1 MNRDRYRLVFNE
13 LSNTWVP
20 VAETVKARGKRA
32 RRALKAGVLAAAVA
46 AALSGPAQANRNLP
60 VAPVVGSPG
69 SAVAVPGSASIN
81 VSDRRMTITQHSSSP
96 VLLNWQSFDI
106 ARGHAVHFD
115 QASSSM
121 RAVNVVLPGGPR
133 SEINGSLTASGQ
145 VFIFNQAG
153 ILFGPNAF
161 VDVGGLVGSSLKLND
176 ELMERALN
184 SLGSTAAALAPFSE
198 GGYAGRA
205 TGDITVARGAR
216 LLAAKNGRV
225 LLAAPN
231 VRVGADVDT
240 TIDSPLTPAQR
251 AALPDARIEA
261 EEGQVV
267 LAAGEKVYIADP
279 LDSRL
284 RGFLVEVD
292 NGGTVTTDKA
302 SELLSDRGNITL
314 VGLNIRHGGA
324 ARATTS
330 VTLNGTVFLKARDS
344 VAGRLV
350 DAMFPDVKALPEGSQ
365 VPIGQ
370 RTGSIELAAGAVIE
384 VTPDEASRAQTARD
398 DALFRRSEINL
409 YGHTVVLADA
419 GADGVGVTLRAPSGL
434 LRMTAE
440 ADPRSAEQTLPQRD
454 NGSRIYIGA
463 GSVID
468 LAGLNAVA
476 DAGREIVRVE
486 LRGDEVKDSPLLRDA
501 AYGRKLFGKEI
512 WVDTRSG
519 TQLFDI
525 GGYIGGIERTLDEK
539 MTSGGQ
545 FVAHSQGDVLTHSG
559 SRVELS
565 GGTVTYRA
573 GEVNYTLVQSADGR
587 TQAVEKAVGDRVY
600 TGTVDRTRSVA
611 EVVEGRDAGEMKV
624 TAFGMA
630 LDGAV
635 KAERTVGITQR
646 ELGTRWL
653 GPGKSEVTGSPQ
665 AGRIDLELRLIN
677 GVQAQDTRFVTS
689 TTSRTLSADGAQP
702 DELWVRSDWFSAGVG
717 SFELSGAGSVLL
729 PEDVSLTLGPTAL
742 RDADGKWSDGSRL
755 AISGTDFT
763 INGRIGAAGGT
774 VSLDTDGLV
783 DSAPR
788 VDRNIMVG
796 SKASI
801 STAGQWQRDTRSTA
815 SGYVAKDGGS
825 VTLDAESDLVL
836 SAGAV
841 IDASAGAW
849 QTVAGRT
856 SLGDAGSVALG
867 AGFEVGSDDQGT
879 GASIG
884 AYIGNLQLDGRV
896 SAYASSLQGRSGDSG
911 ALELRSASVTIDGG
925 NTRLEGN
932 TLYLS
937 PTLFSAYGFGDI
949 AITGGNLVELGREG
963 AALSLTPQLVTR
975 AIDGIGSASRASLD
989 GLGTLKLSPRDFRD
1003 EGMSLAFKSTS
1014 NLQGTVRVH
1023 GGTQIAVDAG
1033 GEIELTAN
1041 RSLEVAGQ
1049 LTAPGG
1055 RIALRMAEPQQDD
1068 IYYGASI
1075 FVAPSAKLDVS
1086 GTFVAT
1092 PNIPY
1097 VDGTLYGGGTIDIAA
1112 RRGYLVIQNGAELRA
1127 DGSSAELTQRIGA
1140 LGALTPTP
1148 IDSSGGLIALNARE
1162 GLYADPLLSAKA
1174 GGANAYGGAL
1184 SVTLDQGSNS
1194 WGDLLS
1200 LPLALTGP
1208 RTLDIVQSGESGSAA
1223 FVPGAAP
1230 SPATYAG
1237 RGVFALDA
1245 LDGSGIADLT
1255 LAVRGNGGNAGT
1267 LRFGEDVTQ
1276 AVSGRMVLDA
1286 ANIAGANG
1294 ADVKLSA
1301 AVLDWTN
1308 VGRVQQNHTRPTA
1321 VQAGDGTLT
1330 LSADLINVAGNL
1342 AASRFSKVTLAAQGD
1357 LRASASPAYLSDGAR
1372 LVTSGDLTLRAAQVY
1387 PTSASNY
1394 AFEIHNNASG
1404 TLRVESSGRA
1414 AGPVYSAL
1422 GMLTL
1427 AAPHIVQEGRLVAPF
1442 GNISLQSQ
1450 TITTTDAGST
1460 RTATAGGSVELAA
1473 GSVTSVS
1480 ADGLLLPFGQTALS
1494 GRDWLYLVGTS
1505 GRIELDGTPQKSI
1518 TLNADNIVLR
1528 DAADGEAKALVDLS
1542 GGGDLQAWEWI
1553 AGSGGSKD
1561 ILAGAKDAYAIVPSI
1576 GSGYAPYDLSAW
1588 SEEANGLQIGDAV
1601 QILASANGLPA
1612 GTYTLLPARYALLPG
1627 AFLIT
1632 LKPGDQSLAA
1642 GQSMLRPDG
1651 TAQVSVRTAQAMSGS
1666 STASGKA
1673 FTAELLSGEQVRT
1686 RAEYLISKTGDVF
1699 DDGRST
1705 ADAGRLSLQVGRSL
1719 ALDGVLDTTRAT
1731 GARGAQVDITAQAL
1745 ALLGEGASAR
1755 DGEVGVSVAQLN
1767 ALNAESIV
1775 LGGTRGGSDED
1786 SGDTLV
1792 DVRQFDAAGQLI
1804 RGASTVR
1811 VDNAAGPAL
1820 TAPDLVLV
1828 ARDSVV
1834 LEAGS
1839 QVSASGAIGGTDAQA
1854 LRIAGSGADADG
1866 AALRVSAADSAL
1878 IGRDTPTG
1886 ARGELVLGDGAHIEG
1901 RGVVLDSTRDTR
1913 NLGAVIALPTEGGAL
1928 ALTASTISVGEV
1940 GADAPGLRFDNAQL
1954 AALGD
1959 PSRLTLRAYGSLNMY
1974 GDVTLG
1980 SESLDLLRIDA
1991 AGIVGHDNATLT
2003 QHIVAREVQ
2012 LTNSSTSATVLPATA
2027 GSGTLAANA
2036 QTIVLGATPDATSD
2050 ARGFAVK
2057 GFDAVTLGAQKGVR
2071 LSGAGNHHFA
2081 ADTLTISTPQV
2092 SADTGASTRIGSD
2105 GAAAIQGGGTA
2116 STVQAGVGASL
2127 AVDAQRIDVA
2137 SRIVLPSGRIS
2148 LSAVGDIRLAS
2159 GGTLDVAG
2167 TAKDYLGKT
2176 VTTPGGDVAILSRA
2190 GNIALNSGARVDVSA
2205 AGSGSAGS
2213 VTLSAPEGDI
2223 EVAAGV
2229 LRAQSAG
2236 GASGGDFSIDTR
2248 AAASLD
2254 GIAAL
2259 TGEFTRSWQARVRD
2273 GDTRLDANVKAQ
2285 TIAISADAGSLAIG
2299 GTLDASGA
2307 ERGGRIELTA
2317 QRALDHVDGMTTGAG
2332 DLVLEAGAKLDAR
2345 ATEYVAE
2352 AVGTRGEGGTVVL
2365 EASPRAAGGE
2375 SGPAQGGRLR
2385 IVDGAQI
2392 AVGTTSKVVGG
2403 VEQASA
2409 ARDGQVWLRAER
2421 TGNTAVAIDGN
2432 LPAAIDGARHV
2443 FVEGTRVY
2451 GGSTLNMAAAH
2462 ADAAAMTTTAAVAAT
2477 RAALGL
2483 PMTDA
2488 AGDTRYHVRPHIEFR
2503 GEGDFSIA
2511 ATDLANFTYS
2521 GGTEAASLT
2530 VRAGGSLNVNGTLSD
2545 GFGRSGATT
2554 VLGALA
2560 DSGLTV
2566 SRFALGTRD
2575 TAWSIRLASGA
2586 DLSASNALSLQTL
2599 DALTAAKSGDLKLA
2613 ANAQVRTGAG
2623 DIEVAAGRDLVLG
2636 NRAAIYTAGYQVA
2649 RGAEFDIETQLNL
2662 NGSGNRQAEYAT
2674 DGGDV
2679 AIHAQRSV
2687 VATEATS
2694 IIGDWLLRQGAL
2706 DPNGNFL
2713 SGNTTQRNTTWY
2725 ARIDQFSQGVA
2736 TFGGG
2741 DIRISAGADILNLGV
2756 FTVSNGRLFGAAGT
2770 APDLD
2775 NLTVLAGGDVNIR
2788 ADGDI
2793 SSAIMMVDRG
2803 LLTAQ
2808 AGGAFGSARGDGAGS
2823 LLLLG
2828 EGSAKLA
2835 AAGSI
2840 DLEAIASSTAVVQ
2853 ENRAPSNTPLSN
2865 RNSYFYRYG
2874 ADSRVDLLSFGGAVE
2889 LANNPLPWVMPK
2901 PDTPRPLGA
2910 LALWLDT
2917 APLLPSSLTAVAM
2930 GGDLTLGNGM
2940 VLLPAV
2946 YNDLLLAASG
2956 DLKLNNVDGGVSWI
2970 KIADSSPS
2978 RVPSIL
2984 RPAANL
2990 GDRNSFWARLLNPNV
3005 VSGLSA
3011 HDASLNANRVVETV
3025 RLVAETGDISV
3036 PAAGATLPLVINSPQ
3051 PVQVEA
3057 GGDIENLTLRSQH
3070 FSDSDVTRVRAGG
3083 DITFTAVT
3091 DSAGTPASNV
3101 AEGIQTGGRGKLE
3114 VMAGGSIDLA
3124 NSFGIVTRG
3133 NYDNPWLDEAGASI
3147 LVQAG
3152 SARFDG
3158 AALLAALRG
3167 SNDPFD
3173 AIMLSLS
3180 GASSIDTLLAG
3191 PAGSTF
3197 GRIRSEGRALLAA
3210 RMQELDAAIVQ
3221 HMRAGGADPQTSD
3234 AQLIAAF
3241 AAQPAAERQR
3251 FFEAQQPLLSA
3262 LLNAGLNYA
3271 GKLGDALGAG
3281 KDGYAPGVALIEA
3294 AFPQANEAGNINL
3307 FFSQV
3312 KSEQGGAVNLYAP
3325 GGSINVGVAGA
3336 GASSA
3341 SASRQGVFAIG
3352 EGEINAVAGSD
3363 FQLGPS
3369 RVFTLGGGDIQI
3381 WSSFGDIDA
3390 GRGSRTASATP
3401 PPQVR
3406 IRGDLVVLDISDSV
3420 SGSGIGTLK
3429 KSPDVRDAD
3438 IRLFA
3443 PSGAVIALD
3452 AAIRSSGNITIGAD
3466 RVLGDS
3472 IRAGGSISGSATV
3485 VAAAPAAPPAAP
3497 PPSEANKAADQGQGA
3512 AASGQKEER
3521 DRSSILTVE
3530 LVGLGEESTAA
3541 GCRPDDE
3548 ECGKSL

>member
-13 LSNTWVP
+13 LSGTWVP

-32 RRALKAGVLAAAVA
+32 RRALKAGVLATAVA
-46 AALSGPAQANRNLP
+46 AALVTPALASRNLP
-60 VAPVVGSPG
+60 VAPNVGVPG
-69 SAVAVPGSASIN
+69 SAVAVPGAASIN

-96 VLLNWQSFDI
+96 VLLNWQSFDV

-161 VDVGGLVGSSLKLND
+161 VDVGGLVASSLKLND

-184 SLGSTAAALAPFSE
+184 SLGASAAALTPFSE

-240 TIDSPLTPAQR
+240 SIDSPLTPAQR
-251 AALPDARIEA
+251 AALPDVRIEA

-302 SELLSDRGNITL
+302 SELLSDRGNVTL

-330 VTLNGTVFLKARDS
+330 VTLNGTVFLKAREA
-344 VAGRLV
+344 VEGRLA
-350 DAMFPDVKALPEGSQ
+350 DAMFPDAAALPEGSQ

-384 VTPDEASRAQTARD
+384 VTPDQASRTQTARD

-409 YGHTVVLADA
+409 YGHTIVLADA
-419 GADGVGVTLRAPSGL
+419 GSDGVGVTLRAPSGL

-440 ADPRSAEQTLPQRD
+440 AVPRSAAETLPQRD
-454 NGSRIYIGA
+454 DASRIYIGA

-468 LAGLNAVA
+468 LAGLDAVA
-476 DAGREIVRVE
+476 DADREIVRVE
-486 LRGDEVKDSPLLRDA
+486 LRGDEVKDSPMLRDA

-539 MTSGGQ
+539 MTGGGQ

-559 SRVELS
+559 SRIDLS

-587 TQAVEKAVGDRVY
+587 TQAVEQAIGDRVY

-611 EVVEGRDAGEMKV
+611 EVLEGRDAGEMKV

-665 AGRIDLELRLIN
+665 AGRIDLDLRLIN
-677 GVQAQDTRFVTS
+677 GVQAQDTRFVTA

-702 DELWVRSDWFSAGVG
+702 DELWVRSDWFAAGVG
-717 SFELSGAGSVLL
+717 SFDLSGAGSVVL

-742 RDADGKWSDGSRL
+742 RDADGVWSDGSHF
-755 AISGTDFT
+755 AVSGTDFT
-763 INGRIGAAGGT
+763 INGRISAAGGAINLET
-774 VSLDTDGLV
+774 AGLV

-788 VDRNIMVG
+788 VERTITVG
-796 SKASI
+796 GKAAM
-801 STAGQWQRDTRSTA
+801 STAGQWQRDTRSSA
-815 SGYVAKDGGS
+815 SGYVAKDGGR
-825 VTLDAESDLVL
+825 VVLDADSDLVL

-841 IDASAGAW
+841 VDASAGAW
-849 QTVAGRT
+849 QRSTGRT
-856 SLGDAGSVALG
+856 TLGDAGAVSLL
-867 AGFEVGSDDQGT
+867 AGFEVGTGDFGT
-879 GASIG
+879 GAPVG
-884 AYIGNLQLDGRV
+884 AYAGNLQLDGRV
-896 SAYASSLQGRSGDSG
+896 SAYAASLQGHSGG
-911 ALELRSASVTIDGG
+911 AGTLTLASAAIAIDGG
-925 NTRLEGN
+925 PTRLEGD
-932 TLYLS
+932 TLHLS

-949 AITGGNLVELGREG
+949 TIAGGNRVELGREG

-975 AIDGIGSASRASLD
+975 VIDGIDSASRTSLD
-989 GLGTLKLSPRDFRD
+989 GLGALKVEQRAFRD
-1003 EGMSLAFKSTS
+1003 EGMRLAFESAS
-1014 NLQGTVRVH
+1014 DLQGTVRVH
-1023 GGTQIAVDAG
+1023 EGTKIEVDAG

-1049 LTAPGG
+1049 ITAPGG
-1055 RIALRMAEPQQDD
+1055 RIALGMVEPQQDD

-1092 PNIPY
+1092 PDLKY

-1112 RRGYLVIQNGAELRA
+1112 RRGYLVIQDDAELRA
-1127 DGSSAELTQRIGA
+1127 DGGSAVLTQRIGS
-1140 LGALTPTP
+1140 LGALTPTR

-1184 SVTLDQGSNS
+1184 SVTLDQGSNN

-1200 LPLALTGP
+1200 LPAALTGP
-1208 RTLDIVQSGESGSAA
+1208 RTLDIVQSGSSGSAA
-1223 FVPGAAP
+1223 FAPGVAP

-1276 AVSGRMVLDA
+1276 AVSGRMVIDA

-1294 ADVKLSA
+1294 ADVRLSA

-1321 VQAGDGTLT
+1321 VEAGDGTLT

-1342 AASRFSKVTLAAQGD
+1342 AASRFAQVTLAAQGD
-1357 LRASASPAYLSDGAR
+1357 LRASASPAYLNDGAR
-1372 LVTSGDLTLRAAQVY
+1372 LATSGDLTLRAAQVY

-1422 GMLTL
+1422 GTLTL
-1427 AAPHIVQEGRLVAPF
+1427 AAPHIVQDGRLVAPF
-1442 GNISLQSQ
+1442 GNISLLSQ

-1460 RTATAGGSVELAA
+1460 RAATAAGSVELAA

-1494 GRDWLYLVGTS
+1494 GRDWLYLVGTD
-1505 GRIELDGTPQKSI
+1505 GRLELDGTPQKSI
-1518 TLNADNIVLR
+1518 TLNADNIVLK
-1528 DAADGEAKALVDLS
+1528 DAADGEAKARVDLS

-1601 QILASANGLPA
+1601 QLLASANGLPA

-1642 GQSMLRPDG
+1642 GQSLLRPDG
-1651 TAQVSVRTAQAMSGS
+1651 AAQVSVRSAQVMNG
-1666 STASGKA
+1666 TGTVSGKA
-1673 FTAELLSGEQVRT
+1673 FTAELLSAEQVRT

-1775 LGGTRGGSDED
+1775 LGGTRSGSDED
-1786 SGDTLV
+1786 SGDTLL
-1792 DVRQFDAAGQLI
+1792 DVREFDDQGRLI
-1804 RGASTVR
+1804 RGAATVR
-1811 VDNAAGPAL
+1811 VDNASGPAL

-1828 ARDSVV
+1828 ARDAVV
-1834 LEAGS
+1834 LETGS
-1839 QVSASGAIGGTDAQA
+1839 RVAAAGAIGGTDAQA
-1854 LRIAGSGADADG
+1854 LRIAGSGVDADG

-1878 IGRDTPTG
+1878 IARNAPSG
-1886 ARGELVLGDGAHIEG
+1886 ARGELVLGDGARIEG

-1980 SESLDLLRIDA
+1980 NNSLDLLRIDA

-2003 QHIVAREVQ
+2003 QYIVAREVQ
-2012 LTNSSTSATVLPATA
+2012 FANSSSSPAALPATA
-2027 GSGTLAANA
+2027 GSGTLAVNA
-2036 QTIVLGATPDATSD
+2036 QTIVLGATPDATSN
-2050 ARGFAVK
+2050 ARGFSVQ
-2057 GFDAVTLGAQKGVR
+2057 GFDAVTLDAQKGVR
-2071 LSGAGNHHFA
+2071 LSGAGDHHFGA
-2081 ADTLTISTPQV
+2081 ETLTLTTPQV
-2092 SADTGASTRIGSD
+2092 SADTGASTHIGSD
-2105 GAAAIQGGGTA
+2105 GAVVIQGGGTA

-2137 SRIVLPSGRIS
+2137 SRIALPSGRVS
-2148 LSAVGDIRLAS
+2148 LKADGDIRLAS

-2176 VTTPGGDVAILSRA
+2176 VTTPGGDVVIASRE
-2190 GNIALNSGARVDVSA
+2190 GSIALNSGARVDVSA
-2205 AGSGSAGS
+2205 AGSGNAGS
-2213 VTLSAPEGDI
+2213 VTLSAPQGDI

-2248 AAASLD
+2248 SAASLD
-2254 GIAAL
+2254 GIAAQ
-2259 TGEFTRSWQARVRD
+2259 TAGFTRSWQARVRD

-2307 ERGGRIELTA
+2307 ERGGRIELSA

-2332 DLVLEAGAKLDAR
+2332 DLVLEADARLDAR

-2352 AVGTRGEGGTVVL
+2352 VVGTRGEGGTVVL

-2392 AVGTTSKVVGG
+2392 DVGTKSKVVGG

-2409 ARDGQVWLRAER
+2409 AREGQVWLRAER

-2451 GGSTLNMAAAH
+2451 GGSTLNMASAH
-2462 ADAAAMTTTAAVAAT
+2462 ADATAMTTTAAVAAT

-2483 PMTDA
+2483 PTTDA

-2503 GEGDFSIA
+2503 TEGSFSIA
-2511 ATDLANFTYS
+2511 ATDLATFTYA

-2530 VRAGGSLNVNGTLSD
+2530 VRAGGSVNVNGTLSD
-2545 GFGRSGATT
+2545 GFGKAKTGSITNL
-2554 VLGALA
+2554 LGAQTSA
-2560 DSGLTV
+2560 GLSNTT
-2566 SRFALGTRD
+2566 FFDLGTRN

-2586 DLSASNALSLQTL
+2586 DLSASNALALQSL
-2599 DALTAAKSGDLKLA
+2599 DALTAAKSGDLTLA
-2613 ANAQVRTGAG
+2613 ANTQVRTGAG

-2649 RGAEFDIETQLNL
+2649 RGAMFGTQTQLNL
-2662 NGSGNRQAEYAT
+2662 NGSGLRQAEYAT
-2674 DGGDV
+2674 DGGDI
-2679 AIHAQRSV
+2679 AISAQRAIT
-2687 VATEATS
+2687 ATEAS
-2694 IIGDWLLRQGAL
+2694 GIVGDWLLRQGAL

-2713 SGNTTQRNTTWY
+2713 SGSSQRNTTWY

-2741 DIRISAGADILNLGV
+2741 DIRVSAGEDIRNLGV
-2756 FTVSNGRLFGAAGT
+2756 YTVSNGRLFGEAGT
-2770 APDLD
+2770 APDASA
-2775 NLTVLAGGDVNIR
+2775 LTVQAGGDVAIR
-2788 ADGDI
+2788 AGGDI

-2803 LLTAQ
+2803 VLSAQ
-2808 AGGAFGSARGDGAGS
+2808 AGGAFDSARGNGAGS
-2823 LLLLG
+2823 VLLLG

-2835 AAGSI
+2835 AARAI
-2840 DLEAIASSTAVVQ
+2840 DLETIASSTAVRQ
-2853 ENRAPSNTPLSN
+2853 ASTTTGSN
-2865 RNSYFYRYG
+2865 RSSYFFRYG

-2889 LANNPLPWVMPK
+2889 LANSKLPWGTL
-2901 PDTPRPLGA
+2901 D
-2910 LALWLDT
+2910 LWEGT
-2917 APLLPSSLTAVAM
+2917 APLLPSSLNAVAM
-2930 GGDLTLGNGM
+2930 GGNLTLGNGM
-2940 VLLPAV
+2940 VLLPAL

-2956 DLKLNNVDGGVSWI
+2956 DLNLKTAGGGVTAI

-2978 RVPSIL
+2978 RVPSLL
-2984 RPAANL
+2984 RPA
-2990 GDRNSFWARLLNPNV
+2990 GNSNNVFWLELTNPNTV
-3005 VSGLSA
+3005 AGLRA
-3011 HDASLNANRVVETV
+3011 HDAELNANRVVETV
-3025 RLVAETGDISV
+3025 RLVAEAGDILV
-3036 PAAGATLPLVINSPQ
+3036 PKVDANLPLVINSPQ

-3057 GGDIENLTLRSQH
+3057 GGDIRNLTLRSQH

-3091 DSAGTPASNV
+3091 DSVGTPAANV

-3114 VMAGGSIDLA
+3114 VMAGGSVDLA
-3124 NSFGIVTRG
+3124 NSFGVVSRG
-3133 NYDNPWLDEAGASI
+3133 NYDNPWLDEKGASI

-3152 SARFDG
+3152 SARFNG

-3180 GASSIDTLLAG
+3180 GASSIETLLAG

-3197 GRIRSEGRALLAA
+3197 GRIRSEGRALLAT

-3221 HMRAGGADPQTSD
+3221 HMRAAGAEPQTSD
-3234 AQLIAAF
+3234 TQLIAAF

-3251 FFEAQQPLLSA
+3251 FLEAQQPLLSA

-3336 GASSA
+3336 GAGSA

-3352 EGEINAVAGSD
+3352 EGEVNAVAGGD

-3369 RVFTLGGGDIQI
+3369 RVFTLGGGDVQI
-3381 WSSFGDIDA
+3381 WSSEGDIDA

-3429 KSPDVRDAD
+3429 KSPEVRDAD

-3443 PSGAVIALD
+3443 PGGAVIALD
-3452 AAIRSSGNITIGAD
+3452 AAIRSSGNITIGAA

-3497 PPSEANKAADQGQGA
+3497 PPSEANKAVDQGQGA
-3512 AASGQKEER
+3512 AASGQKEARER
-3521 DRSSILTVE
+3521 NSILTVE
-3530 LVGLGEESTAA
+3530 LVGLGDTATGS
-3541 GCRPDDE
+3541 GCREGDKD
-3548 ECGKSL
+3548 CAN

>member
-81 VSDRRMTITQHSSSP
+81 VSDRRMTITQHSSNP

-344 VAGRLV
+344 VEGRLV
-350 DAMFPDVKALPEGSQ
+350 DAMFPDAAALPEGSQ

-370 RTGSIELAAGAVIE
+370 RTGRIELAAGAVIE
-384 VTPDEASRAQTARD
+384 VTPDEASRTQTARD

-409 YGHTVVLADA
+409 YGHTIVLADA

-440 ADPRSAEQTLPQRD
+440 ADPRSAAQTLPQRD
-454 NGSRIYIGA
+454 GGSRIYIGA

-476 DAGREIVRVE
+476 DADREIVRVE

-559 SRVELS
+559 SRIDLS

-702 DELWVRSDWFSAGVG
+702 EELWVRSDWFAAGVG
-717 SFELSGAGSVLL
+717 SFELSGAGGVVL

-742 RDADGKWSDGSRL
+742 RGADGKWSDGSRL

-763 INGRIGAAGGT
+763 INGRIGAAGGS
-774 VSLDTDGLV
+774 VRFDTDGLV

-788 VDRNIMVG
+788 VDRNIVVG

-825 VTLDAESDLVL
+825 VTLDADNDLVL

-856 SLGDAGSVALG
+856 SLGDAGTVALG
-867 AGFEVGSDDQGT
+867 AGFEVGSGDFGSGATVGT
-879 GASIG
+879 YTGD
-884 AYIGNLQLDGRV
+884 LQLDGRV
-896 SAYASSLQGRSGDSG
+896 SAYAASLQGRSGDSG
-911 ALELRSASVTIDGG
+911 TLSLRSAAVAIDGG
-925 NTRLEGN
+925 DTRLEGD

-949 AITGGNLVELGREG
+949 TVAGGNLVELGREG

-975 AIDGIGSASRASLD
+975 AIDGIGSASRTSLD
-989 GLGTLKLSPRDFRD
+989 GLGMLAIMPRAFRD
-1003 EGMSLAFKSTS
+1003 EGMRLAFESAS
-1014 NLQGTVRVH
+1014 DLLGTVRVH
-1023 GGTQIAVDAG
+1023 EGTRIAVDAG
-1033 GEIELTAN
+1033 GEIELSAN

-1112 RRGYLVIQNGAELRA
+1112 RRGYLVIQDGAELRA
-1127 DGSSAELTQRIGA
+1127 DGSSAVLTQRIGS
-1140 LGALTPTP
+1140 LGTLTPTR

-1184 SVTLDQGSNS
+1184 SVTLDQGSNN

-1200 LPLALTGP
+1200 LPPALTGP
-1208 RTLDIVQSGESGSAA
+1208 RTLDIVQSGNSGSAA
-1223 FVPGAAP
+1223 FLPGAAP

-1422 GMLTL
+1422 GTLTL
-1427 AAPHIVQEGRLVAPF
+1427 AAPHIVQDGRLVAPF

-1494 GRDWLYLVGTS
+1494 GRDWLYLVGTD

-1651 TAQVSVRTAQAMSGS
+1651 TAQVSVRAAQAMSGS
-1666 STASGKA
+1666 STTSGKA

-1719 ALDGVLDTTRAT
+1719 ALDGVLDTTRTT

-1839 QVSASGAIGGTDAQA
+1839 QVSASDAIGGTDAQA
-1854 LRIAGSGADADG
+1854 LRIAGSSADADG

-1878 IGRDTPTG
+1878 IGRDAPTG
-1886 ARGELVLGDGAHIEG
+1886 ARGELVLGDGARIEG

-2003 QHIVAREVQ
+2003 QHIVARDVQ
-2012 LTNSSTSATVLPATA
+2012 LTNSSTSATALPATA
-2027 GSGTLAANA
+2027 GSGTLAVNA
-2036 QTIVLGATPDATSD
+2036 QTIVLGATPDATSN

-2057 GFDAVTLGAQKGVR
+2057 GFEAVTLDAQKGVR

-2081 ADTLTISTPQV
+2081 ADTLTITTPQV
-2092 SADTGASTRIGSD
+2092 SADTGASTRISSD
-2105 GAAAIQGGGTA
+2105 GAVAIQGGGTA

-2127 AVDAQRIDVA
+2127 AVNAQRIDVA
-2137 SRIVLPSGRIS
+2137 SRVVLPSGRIS
-2148 LSAVGDIRLAS
+2148 LSAVGDIQLAS

-2176 VTTPGGDVAILSRA
+2176 ITTPGGDVAIVSRA

-2392 AVGTTSKVVGG
+2392 DVGTTSKVVGG

-2409 ARDGQVWLRAER
+2409 AREGQVWLRAER

-2462 ADAAAMTTTAAVAAT
+2462 ADAAAMTTAAAVAAT
-2477 RAALGL
+2477 GAALGL
-2483 PMTDA
+2483 PATDA

-2530 VRAGGSLNVNGTLSD
+2530 VRAAGDLNVNGTLSD
-2545 GFGRSGATT
+2545 GFGRLNAGSQTI

-2560 DSGLTV
+2560 DSGLTQ

-2599 DALTAAKSGDLKLA
+2599 DALNAADSGDLTLA
-2613 ANAQVRTGAG
+2613 ANTQVRTGAG
-2623 DIEVAAGRDLVLG
+2623 NIEVAAGRDLVLG

-2649 RGAEFDIETQLNL
+2649 RGAEFGTQTLLNL

-2679 AIHAQRSV
+2679 ALRAQRTIA
-2687 VATEATS
+2687 ATEANG
-2694 IIGDWLLRQGAL
+2694 IVGDWLLRQGAL
-2706 DPNGNFL
+2706 DANGNFL
-2713 SGNTTQRNTTWY
+2713 SGSNQRNTTWY

-2741 DIRISAGADILNLGV
+2741 DIQVSAGEDIRNLGV
-2756 FTVSNGRLFGAAGT
+2756 YTVSNGRLSGT
-2770 APDLD
+2770 AGSAPDAA
-2775 NLTVLAGGDVNIR
+2775 NRTVLAGGDVAIR
-2788 ADGDI
+2788 AGGDI
-2793 SSAIMMVDRG
+2793 SSAVMMVDRG
-2803 LLTAQ
+2803 VLTAQ
-2808 AGGAFGSARGDGAGS
+2808 AGGAFDSARGNGAGS
-2823 LLLLG
+2823 VLLLG

-2835 AAGSI
+2835 AAGAI
-2840 DLEAIASSTAVVQ
+2840 DLETIASSTAVRQ
-2853 ENRAPSNTPLSN
+2853 ASNTTTSN
-2865 RNSYFYRYG
+2865 RSSYFFRYG
-2874 ADSRVDLLSFGGAVE
+2874 ADSRVDLLSFGGAVD
-2889 LANNPLPWVMPK
+2889 LANNPLPWG
-2901 PDTPRPLGA
+2901 T
-2910 LALWLDT
+2910 LALWEGN
-2917 APLLPSSLTAVAM
+2917 APLLPSSLNAVAM

-2946 YNDLLLAASG
+2946 YNDLLLAAAG
-2956 DLKLNNVDGGVSWI
+2956 NLRLKTADGGVSSI
-2970 KIADSSPS
+2970 KIADSDPS
-2978 RVPSIL
+2978 RVPSLL
-2984 RPAANL
+2984 RPAANA
-2990 GDRNSFWARLLNPNV
+2990 NNVFWVELANPNV
-3005 VSGLSA
+3005 VSGLRA
-3011 HDASLNANRVVETV
+3011 HDANLNANRVVETV
-3025 RLVAETGDISV
+3025 RLVAEAGDIRV
-3036 PAAGATLPLVINSPQ
+3036 PAVSANLPLVINSPQ

-3091 DSAGTPASNV
+3091 DASGTPASNV

-3221 HMRAGGADPQTSD
+3221 HMRAGGADPQASD

-3312 KSEQGGAVNLYAP
+3312 KSEQGGGVNLYAP